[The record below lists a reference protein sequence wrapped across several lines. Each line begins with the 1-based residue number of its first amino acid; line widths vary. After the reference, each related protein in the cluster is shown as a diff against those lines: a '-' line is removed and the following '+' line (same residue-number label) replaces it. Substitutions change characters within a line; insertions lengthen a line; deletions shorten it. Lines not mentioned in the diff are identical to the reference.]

1 MTSIDESPYKK
12 WVYTE
17 IYCICSQ
24 TIASIGKCLLQC
36 QRLVAFYDTYIVTY
50 NNLATQAVRRM
61 VPSAWPTQRDNK
73 IDRELRTRHEL
84 NNRASNLV
92 ERKHKINGC
101 YTVLEQLCAIIIGLC
116 VWQTLVSWL
125 HNATNGLPIYYTI
138 LILVKL

>member
-1 MTSIDESPYKK
+1 MLSIFILGDDKHRTICSLAYHLHSWTPIVSTKCMASIDESPYKK
-12 WVYTE
+12 SVYTE

-24 TIASIGKCLLQC
+24 TIASIGKCLSQF

-73 IDRELRTRHEL
+73 IDRKLRTRHEL

-101 YTVLEQLCAIIIGLC
+101 YTVLE
-116 VWQTLVSWL
+116 
-125 HNATNGLPIYYTI
+125 
-138 LILVKL
+138 